1 MINKTKKRGINI
13 ISLMSLLVMMKY
25 EKKYIKKKERK
36 MEVVHIIYDL
46 IYIRLNKT
54 IFIYNTQVY
63 VLH

>member
-25 EKKYIKKKERK
+25 EKKYQKKRK
-36 MEVVHIIYDL
+36 MEVVHINYDL

-54 IFIYNTQVY
+54 IFIYNT
-63 VLH
+63 